1 MKKRL
6 LPLLSGFLVYIFLL
20 SNFIYFI
27 STTKNTDFV
36 PSSFFTKSYETYYS
50 DETTSNVGTFI
61 TDNNENIEESII
73 NFMQDL
79 FTIRNDAFLTGNVEK
94 LYKFYNTNQT
104 FSSYSLKHEFKRI
117 AYLRDWANERNVTFK
132 SIQSTPTIK
141 DLKVNN
147 GTYNLTLGEE
157 YKFNYSYNI
166 DPEKLNTFGIE
177 LIHTLEL
184 KVNGDTF
191 IITKDYY
198 EDYFKNGLNDYDFDL
213 TEKNIPLSKG
223 NIRTF
228 NFNINSNPIGSEN
241 YNRLSAVNYANKY
254 SGISFASNEETNL
267 NYYTY
272 FAGAGNSTNFISQC
286 LSDKLEGGGM
296 IQDKDWSYKNTK
308 TKGIIATSSWVK
320 PEELINYLLNN
331 NKATISYLGSVNDMS
346 EAMHNTD
353 KKISIGDLI
362 VFKKG
367 NYIESISMVTDFDNA
382 NYPLVNSNSIN
393 TYKAPFDIGFNNE
406 IYTCLILSIK

>member
-6 LPLLSGFLVYIFLL
+6 IPLLSGFLIYIFLL

-36 PSSFFTKSYETYYS
+36 PSSLFTKSYETYYS
-50 DETTSNVGTFI
+50 NETTSNVGTFI
-61 TDNNENIEESII
+61 TDSNENIEETII
-73 NFMQDL
+73 DFFQDV
-79 FTIRNDAFLTGNVEK
+79 FTIRNESFLNGNVEK
-94 LYKFYNTNQT
+94 LYKFYDTNQT
-104 FSSYSLKHEFKRI
+104 FSAYSLKHEFKRI
-117 AYLRDWANERNVTFK
+117 AYLRNWSNERNVTFK
-132 SIQSTPTIK
+132 SIQSTPNIK

-157 YKFNYSYNI
+157 YKFTYSYNS
-166 DPEKLNTFGIE
+166 DPEKVNTFGIE
-177 LIHTLEL
+177 LIHTIEL
-184 KVNGDTF
+184 KDNGDTF

-198 EDYFKNGLNDYDFDL
+198 EDYFKNGLDNYDFNL
-213 TEKNIPLSKG
+213 TEKNIPITKG

-228 NFNINSNPIGSEN
+228 NYNINSNPISSEN

-254 SGISFASNEETNL
+254 SGISFTSNDETNL

-296 IQDKDWSYKNTK
+296 PQDKDWSYTNTK
-308 TKGIIATSSWVK
+308 TNGIKATSSWVK

-331 NKATISYLGSVNDMS
+331 DKATISYLGSVNNIS
-346 EAMHNTD
+346 EAMNND
-353 KKISIGDLI
+353 NKKISIGDL
-362 VFKKG
+362 VLFKKG
-367 NYIESISMVTDFDNA
+367 NYIENISIVTDFDNS
-382 NYPLVNSNSIN
+382 NYPLVNSKSIN
-393 TYKAPFDIGFNNE
+393 TYKAPFDLGFDNE
-406 IYTCLILSIK
+406 IYTCLILSIN